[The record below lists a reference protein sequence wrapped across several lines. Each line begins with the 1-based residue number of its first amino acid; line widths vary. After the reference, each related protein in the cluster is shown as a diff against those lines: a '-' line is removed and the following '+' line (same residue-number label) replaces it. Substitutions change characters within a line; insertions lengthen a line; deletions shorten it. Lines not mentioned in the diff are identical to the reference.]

1 MVTTQATPTSAGSRA
16 TALAQRR
23 YNRQAA
29 LYDLREAPM
38 ELFIGRWRRRL
49 WSQIPPG
56 SRVLEVGVGTGR
68 NMRFYPPGVSVV
80 AVDFS
85 PRMLAR
91 AVRRARREQRDVA
104 LALMDAQGLAFA
116 DGCFDTVVTT
126 CVFCSVPDPVLGLQE
141 VRRVLRPD
149 GKIVLL
155 EHVRSRLPI
164 LGRLMDWL
172 NPLSVHRG
180 QHQPRY
186 RAQRGKAG
194 LRPPGDNLLLDI
206 VAMTAGRPPPGIGR
220 CNMTKRNRDQP
231 TRSETLVE

>member
-1 MVTTQATPTSAGSRA
+1 MVTTQVTPTSADSRA
-16 TALAQRR
+16 TAVAQRR
-23 YNRQAA
+23 YDRQAA

-56 SRVLEVGVGTGR
+56 SRVLEIGVGTGK
-68 NMRFYPPGVSVV
+68 NMRWYPPGVSVV
-80 AVDFS
+80 AIDFS

-91 AVRRARREQRDVA
+91 AVRRVRKGGVDVQ
-104 LALMDAQGLAFA
+104 LALMDAQALALA
-116 DGCFDTVVTT
+116 GGSFDVVVST

-155 EHVRSRLPI
+155 EHVRSRLPV

-172 NPLSVHRG
+172 NPVSVRLQG
-180 QHQPRY
+180 ANINRDTVGNVQ
-186 RAQRGKAG
+186 KAG
-194 LRPPGDNLLLDI
+194 LSTRRVDNLFLDI
-206 VAMTAGRPPPGIGR
+206 VKLIDGALAQQAGTAP
-220 CNMTKRNRDQP
+220 
-231 TRSETLVE
+231 

>member
-1 MVTTQATPTSAGSRA
+1 MVTTQATPTSGDSRA
-16 TALAQRR
+16 TAVAQRR
-23 YNRQAA
+23 YDRQAA

-56 SRVLEVGVGTGR
+56 SRVLEIGVGTGK
-68 NMRFYPPGVSVV
+68 NMRWYPPGVSVV

-85 PRMLAR
+85 PKMLAR
-91 AVRRARREQRDVA
+91 AVRRARRRRIDVA

-116 DGCFDTVVTT
+116 DGCFDAVVTA

-155 EHVRSRLPI
+155 EHVRSRLPV
-164 LGRLMDWL
+164 LGRIMDWL
-172 NPLSVHRG
+172 NPLSVRLQG
-180 QHQPRY
+180 ANINRDTV
-186 RAQRGKAG
+186 GNVEKAG
-194 LRPPGDNLLLDI
+194 LSARRVDNLFLDI
-206 VAMTAGRPPPGIGR
+206 VKLIDGAPAAARPAP
-220 CNMTKRNRDQP
+220 
-231 TRSETLVE
+231 

>member
-1 MVTTQATPTSAGSRA
+1 MVTTQVTPTSADSRA
-16 TALAQRR
+16 TAIAQLR
-23 YNRQAA
+23 YDRQAA

-56 SRVLEVGVGTGR
+56 SHVLEIGVGTGK
-68 NMRFYPPGVSVV
+68 NMRWYPAGVSVV
-80 AVDFS
+80 AIDFS

-91 AVRRARREQRDVA
+91 AVRRARRQRIDVA

-149 GKIVLL
+149 GRIVLL
-155 EHVRSRLPI
+155 EHVRSRLPL
-164 LGRLMDWL
+164 LGWIMDWL
-172 NPLSVHRG
+172 NPLSVRLQG
-180 QHQPRY
+180 ANINRDTVGNVQ
-186 RAQRGKAG
+186 KAG
-194 LRPPGDNLLLDI
+194 LHVRRVNNLFLDVVKLIDGAPASARPAP
-206 VAMTAGRPPPGIGR
+206 
-220 CNMTKRNRDQP
+220 
-231 TRSETLVE
+231 

>member
-1 MVTTQATPTSAGSRA
+1 MVTTQVTPTSADSRA
-16 TALAQRR
+16 TATAQRR

-49 WSQIPPG
+49 WSQVPPG
-56 SRVLEVGVGTGR
+56 SRVLEIGVGTGK
-68 NMRFYPPGVSVV
+68 NMRWYPPGVSVV

-91 AVRRARREQRDVA
+91 AVRRARRQRIDVA
-104 LALMDAQGLAFA
+104 LALMDAQRMAFV
-116 DGCFDTVVTT
+116 DGSFDAVVTA

-164 LGRLMDWL
+164 LGRIMDWL
-172 NPLSVHRG
+172 NPVSVRLQG
-180 QHQPRY
+180 ANINRDTV
-186 RAQRGKAG
+186 GNVEKAG
-194 LRPPGDNLLLDI
+194 LSARHVDNLFLDI
-206 VAMTAGRPPPGIGR
+206 VKLIDGAPAGARPAP
-220 CNMTKRNRDQP
+220 
-231 TRSETLVE
+231 